1 MGTTVVYWRDIP
13 VQVIEGQGRTA
24 VRVALPD
31 RFQEAVDRAASRA
44 GLTGS
49 DQYMAEWR
57 KVTVEGDPD
66 TVTKK
71 LEADH
76 PDEVLAALVNKG
88 GRKPQ

>member
-13 VQVIEGQGRTA
+13 VQVIEGEGRTA
-24 VRVALPD
+24 VRVALAD

-49 DQYMAEWR
+49 DQYTAAWH
-57 KVTVEGDPD
+57 KVKVEGDPT
-66 TVTKK
+66 TVASK

-76 PDEVLAALVNKG
+76 PEEVLAKLVNNG
-88 GRKPQ
+88 GRRGS

>member
-49 DQYMAEWR
+49 DQYMAEWH

-66 TVTKK
+66 TVAKK

-76 PDEVLAALVNKG
+76 PDGVLADLVSKG
-88 GRKPQ
+88 GRR

>member
-1 MGTTVVYWRDIP
+1 MATTVVYWRDIP
-13 VQVIEGQGRTA
+13 VQVIAGQGRTA
-24 VRVALPD
+24 VRVALAD

-49 DQYMAEWR
+49 DQYVAEWH

-66 TVTKK
+66 TVARK

-76 PDEVLAALVNKG
+76 PEEVLAKLVTNG
-88 GRKPQ
+88 GRR